1 MVNHSSV
8 YNKIVRN
15 YDKGFMLILLLAI
28 IFFWTG
34 LAIAIKTIFV
44 GLGVI
49 MVILGIFGT
58 VISIIMIVRIRK
70 LETDKKKNYE

>member
-1 MVNHSSV
+1 
-8 YNKIVRN
+8 
-15 YDKGFMLILLLAI
+15 MLILLLAI

-49 MVILGIFGT
+49 MVILGIFGA

-70 LETDKKKNYE
+70 LEMDKKKAYE

>member
-1 MVNHSSV
+1 
-8 YNKIVRN
+8 
-15 YDKGFMLILLLAI
+15 MLILLLAI

-70 LETDKKKNYE
+70 LETDKKKAYE